1 MINYPEKAVYT
12 YDDLVDILRILRA
25 PGGCPWDREQ
35 THESNRRNFLEEA
48 YEAAEAFDLDDPELM
63 KEELGD
69 VLMQVLFNIHM
80 EEEAGRFTTDD
91 VTDHVVR
98 KLIFR
103 HPHVFSNTRADDSEQ
118 VLVNWDKLKR
128 QEKGQRTTA
137 DAMDS
142 VARSLPALWR
152 ADKLQSKAAKA
163 GFEFPDVSG
172 ALDKLDEETQEL
184 RSAVENGTN
193 FEEELGDVLF
203 AAVKVGRFCGVD
215 PEAALSKTCCG
226 TTPRNNSD
234 DQKRQRFL
242 LIYTPEAPSPDTI
255 QEDQTMN
262 KTELIA
268 AVAEKASISKKESE
282 VVINAALDTII
293 DSLKNDEKVQLVG
306 FGSFETKHRAE
317 RTGRN
322 PKTKESITIAASKV
336 PTFKAGKA
344 FKDAV
349 AE

>member
-1 MINYPEKAVYT
+1 MHTRKEQMEAFGRF
-12 YDDLVDILRILRA
+12 LDILDELREK
-25 PGGCPWDREQ
+25 CPWDRKQ
-35 THESNRRNFLEEA
+35 TNESLRPNTIEET
-48 YEAAEAFDLDDPELM
+48 YELCDALIRDD
-63 KEELGD
+63 KNDICKELGD
-69 VLMQVLFNIHM
+69 VLLQVLFHADI
-80 EEEAGRFTTDD
+80 ETGRGRMTIDD
-91 VTDHVVR
+91 IADAECK

-215 PEAALSKTCCG
+215 PEAALSKTCE
-226 TTPRNNSD
+226 
-234 DQKRQRFL
+234 KFIARFRKVEE
-242 LIYTPEAPSPDTI
+242 TVNARG
-255 QEDQTMN
+255 EDMSALPLD
-262 KTELIA
+262 ELMA
-268 AVAEKASISKKESE
+268 LWNDAKE
-282 VVINAALDTII
+282 
-293 DSLKNDEKVQLVG
+293 QL
-306 FGSFETKHRAE
+306 R
-317 RTGRN
+317 
-322 PKTKESITIAASKV
+322 
-336 PTFKAGKA
+336 
-344 FKDAV
+344 
-349 AE
+349 

>member
-1 MINYPEKAVYT
+1 MVHFEEKAH
-12 YDDLVDILRILRA
+12 YDLQDLRQIVHLLRA
-25 PGGCPWDREQ
+25 PGGCPWDAAQ
-35 THESNRRNFLEEA
+35 THLSIRRNFLEEA
-48 YEAAEAFDLDDPELM
+48 YEACEALDCDDAAMLR
-63 KEELGD
+63 EELGD
-69 VLMQVLFNIHM
+69 VLLQVLFHADI
-80 EEEAGRFTTDD
+80 ETGRGRMTIDD
-91 VTDHVVR
+91 IADAECK

-184 RSAVENGTN
+184 RSAVESGTN

-215 PEAALSKTCCG
+215 PEAALSKTCE
-226 TTPRNNSD
+226 
-234 DQKRQRFL
+234 KFIARFRKVEE
-242 LIYTPEAPSPDTI
+242 TVNARG
-255 QEDQTMN
+255 EDMSALPLD
-262 KTELIA
+262 ELMA
-268 AVAEKASISKKESE
+268 LWNDAKE
-282 VVINAALDTII
+282 
-293 DSLKNDEKVQLVG
+293 QL
-306 FGSFETKHRAE
+306 R
-317 RTGRN
+317 
-322 PKTKESITIAASKV
+322 
-336 PTFKAGKA
+336 
-344 FKDAV
+344 
-349 AE
+349 

>member
-1 MINYPEKAVYT
+1 MVDFECKPR
-12 YDDLVDILRILRA
+12 YDIQDLLRIMELLRS
-25 PGGCPWDREQ
+25 PDGCPWDRAQ
-35 THESNRRNFLEEA
+35 THQSIRRNFLEEA
-48 YEAAEAFDLDDPELM
+48 YEAVEAIDEGSPEHL

-69 VLMQVLFNIHM
+69 VLLQVVFHALM
-80 EEEAGRFTTDD
+80 EQEAGRFDLD
-91 VTDHVVR
+91 AVADGICK

-215 PEAALSKTCCG
+215 PEAALTKTCE
-226 TTPRNNSD
+226 
-234 DQKRQRFL
+234 KFIARFRKVEE
-242 LIYTPEAPSPDTI
+242 TVNARG
-255 QEDQTMN
+255 EDMSALPLD
-262 KTELIA
+262 ELMA
-268 AVAEKASISKKESE
+268 LWNDAKE
-282 VVINAALDTII
+282 
-293 DSLKNDEKVQLVG
+293 QL
-306 FGSFETKHRAE
+306 R
-317 RTGRN
+317 
-322 PKTKESITIAASKV
+322 
-336 PTFKAGKA
+336 
-344 FKDAV
+344 
-349 AE
+349 

>member
-152 ADKLQSKAAKA
+152 RRR
-163 GFEFPDVSG
+163 
-172 ALDKLDEETQEL
+172 ALNSPMSPARSTSSTRRHRSCAPPLKTARILKKSSATCCL
-184 RSAVENGTN
+184 PPSRSA
-193 FEEELGDVLF
+193 
-203 AAVKVGRFCGVD
+203 
-215 PEAALSKTCCG
+215 
-226 TTPRNNSD
+226 
-234 DQKRQRFL
+234 
-242 LIYTPEAPSPDTI
+242 
-255 QEDQTMN
+255 
-262 KTELIA
+262 
-268 AVAEKASISKKESE
+268 AS
-282 VVINAALDTII
+282 
-293 DSLKNDEKVQLVG
+293 
-306 FGSFETKHRAE
+306 
-317 RTGRN
+317 
-322 PKTKESITIAASKV
+322 AASTPKRRFQR
-336 PTFKAGKA
+336 PAKNSSRASARWKRR
-344 FKDAV
+344 
-349 AE
+349 

>member
-1 MINYPEKAVYT
+1 MLDWVPSAPYT
-12 YDDLVDILRILRA
+12 AEQLLEVLRILRD
-25 PGGCPWDREQ
+25 PENGCPWDKVQ
-35 THESNRRNFLEEA
+35 THASIRKNFLEETCEVL
-48 YEAAEAFDLDDPELM
+48 EAIDADDPAMLR
-63 KEELGD
+63 EELGD

-184 RSAVENGTN
+184 RSAVESGTN

-215 PEAALSKTCCG
+215 PEAALSKTCEKFIARFRKVEETVNARG
-226 TTPRNNSD
+226 EDMSALPLDELMALWNNAMSLPEEAEAE
-234 DQKRQRFL
+234 RF
-242 LIYTPEAPSPDTI
+242 
-255 QEDQTMN
+255 TM
-262 KTELIA
+262 TVTS
-268 AVAEKASISKKESE
+268 AVALPLETVME
-282 VVINAALDTII
+282 V
-293 DSLKNDEKVQLVG
+293 E
-306 FGSFETKHRAE
+306 
-317 RTGRN
+317 
-322 PKTKESITIAASKV
+322 PV
-336 PTFKAGKA
+336 PT
-344 FKDAV
+344 AV
-349 AE
+349 ITPLGLTVATLLLPDL

>member
-1 MINYPEKAVYT
+1 MVDFQYKDSYGVK
-12 YDDLVDILRILRA
+12 DLEEIVRLLRA
-25 PGGCPWDREQ
+25 PGGCPWDAEQ
-35 THESNRRNFLEEA
+35 THQSIRRNFLEEA
-48 YEAAEAFDLDDPELM
+48 YEAVEAIDEGSPEHL

-69 VLMQVLFNIHM
+69 VLLQVVFHALM
-80 EEEAGRFTTDD
+80 EQEAGRFDLD
-91 VTDHVVR
+91 AVADGICK

-184 RSAVENGTN
+184 RSAVESGTN

-215 PEAALSKTCCG
+215 PEAALNGATDKFIG
-226 TTPRNNSD
+226 RFR
-234 DQKRQRFL
+234 KVEEEAARQGRAL
-242 LIYTPEAPSPDTI
+242 EGMSLA
-255 QEDQTMN
+255 
-262 KTELIA
+262 ELDKLWEHA
-268 AVAEKASISKKESE
+268 KE
-282 VVINAALDTII
+282 T
-293 DSLKNDEKVQLVG
+293 
-306 FGSFETKHRAE
+306 
-317 RTGRN
+317 
-322 PKTKESITIAASKV
+322 
-336 PTFKAGKA
+336 
-344 FKDAV
+344 
-349 AE
+349 

>member
-142 VARSLPALWR
+142 VARSLPARSTSSTRRHRSCAPPLKT
-152 ADKLQSKAAKA
+152 AQTLKKSSATCCLLPS
-163 GFEFPDVSG
+163 
-172 ALDKLDEETQEL
+172 
-184 RSAVENGTN
+184 RSA
-193 FEEELGDVLF
+193 
-203 AAVKVGRFCGVD
+203 
-215 PEAALSKTCCG
+215 
-226 TTPRNNSD
+226 
-234 DQKRQRFL
+234 
-242 LIYTPEAPSPDTI
+242 
-255 QEDQTMN
+255 
-262 KTELIA
+262 
-268 AVAEKASISKKESE
+268 AS
-282 VVINAALDTII
+282 
-293 DSLKNDEKVQLVG
+293 
-306 FGSFETKHRAE
+306 
-317 RTGRN
+317 
-322 PKTKESITIAASKV
+322 AASTPKRRSRR
-336 PTFKAGKA
+336 PAKNSSRASARWKRR
-344 FKDAV
+344 
-349 AE
+349 

>member
-1 MINYPEKAVYT
+1 M
-12 YDDLVDILRILRA
+12 
-25 PGGCPWDREQ
+25 PWDREQ

-172 ALDKLDEETQEL
+172 ALDKLDEETP
-184 RSAVENGTN
+184 G
-193 FEEELGDVLF
+193 
-203 AAVKVGRFCGVD
+203 
-215 PEAALSKTCCG
+215 AAL
-226 TTPRNNSD
+226 RRR
-234 DQKRQRFL
+234 KRHEF
-242 LIYTPEAPSPDTI
+242 
-255 QEDQTMN
+255 
-262 KTELIA
+262 
-268 AVAEKASISKKESE
+268 
-282 VVINAALDTII
+282 
-293 DSLKNDEKVQLVG
+293 
-306 FGSFETKHRAE
+306 
-317 RTGRN
+317 
-322 PKTKESITIAASKV
+322 
-336 PTFKAGKA
+336 
-344 FKDAV
+344 
-349 AE
+349 

>member
-1 MINYPEKAVYT
+1 MINFTSKPR
-12 YDDLVDILRILRA
+12 YDLSDLIRLVHVLRA
-25 PGGCPWDREQ
+25 PGGCPWDAAQ
-35 THESNRRNFLEEA
+35 THLSIRRNFLEEA
-48 YEAAEAFDLDDPELM
+48 YEACEALDCDDAAMLR
-63 KEELGD
+63 EELGD
-69 VLMQVLFNIHM
+69 VLLQVLFHADI
-80 EEEAGRFTTDD
+80 ETGRGRMTIDD
-91 VTDHVVR
+91 IADAECK

-163 GFEFPDVSG
+163 GFEFPAVSG

-215 PEAALSKTCCG
+215 PEAALTKTCE
-226 TTPRNNSD
+226 
-234 DQKRQRFL
+234 KFIARFRKVEE
-242 LIYTPEAPSPDTI
+242 TVNARG
-255 QEDQTMN
+255 EDMSALPLD
-262 KTELIA
+262 ELMA
-268 AVAEKASISKKESE
+268 LWNDAKE
-282 VVINAALDTII
+282 
-293 DSLKNDEKVQLVG
+293 QL
-306 FGSFETKHRAE
+306 R
-317 RTGRN
+317 
-322 PKTKESITIAASKV
+322 
-336 PTFKAGKA
+336 
-344 FKDAV
+344 
-349 AE
+349 